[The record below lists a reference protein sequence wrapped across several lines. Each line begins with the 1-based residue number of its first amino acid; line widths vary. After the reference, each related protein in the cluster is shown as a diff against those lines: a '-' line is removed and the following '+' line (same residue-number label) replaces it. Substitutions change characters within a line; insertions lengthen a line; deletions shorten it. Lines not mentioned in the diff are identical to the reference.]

1 MKSTLDALIA
11 RIGIDDDALMPCG
24 RDIVKID
31 ADRIGG
37 DEKGRVVLV
46 TAMTPTPAGEGK
58 TTTSIGL
65 TDALCR
71 LGVRAVGALREPSLG
86 PLFGKKGGAVG
97 GGLSKVGPADRI
109 NLHFTGDIHAVSS
122 AHNLLSAM
130 LDNHMFQDLAPVVDP
145 GAVTWG
151 RTLDMND
158 RALRTVEIGR
168 ATKKGP
174 VRTDRFDITAA
185 SEVMA
190 ILCMSRDVEDLK
202 ARLARIVVGRTG
214 DGKTVTAGDLKAVGA
229 MAAILLDATKPNLVQ
244 TLEGNAVF
252 MHGGPFANIA
262 QGTSSIRQTKLAR
275 RLADVVVTEGGF
287 AFDLGGYK
295 FLDLKCRAGE
305 FRPAAVVLVVT
316 VRALRHHGG
325 VDFAKGPDVDAVKR
339 GLANVAAHLEAMQRL
354 GLPQPLV
361 SVNRFPDDS
370 QEELAVIEK
379 TVRELGGKI
388 AFGTYFAEGGKGGEG
403 LARLVMDQLS
413 GTTADSPNLQIP
425 YVLDD
430 GIATKVEKVAKV
442 VLGASGVALT
452 DKAKADLA
460 AIESMG
466 FGKLPICLAKTHLSI
481 SDDANVLGKPAPF
494 TLKVTGFRVSAG
506 AGFVVALCGPIL
518 TMPGLP
524 EVPAAYGVDVVRQSD
539 GGYEIVGLK

>member
-1 MKSTLDALIA
+1 MKSTLDPLIS
-11 RIGIDDDALMPCG
+11 RIGIPEDAIAPFG
-24 RDIVKID
+24 HDVVKID
-31 ADRIGG
+31 P
-37 DEKGRVVLV
+37 EKVTGAERGRVVLV

-65 TDALCR
+65 VDALNR
-71 LGVRAVGALREPSLG
+71 IGVRAVGALREPSLG

-97 GGLSKVGPADRI
+97 GGKARVTPADRI
-109 NLHFTGDIHAVSS
+109 NLHFTGDIHAVTS
-122 AHNLLSAM
+122 AHNLLSSM
-130 LDNHMFQDLAPVVDP
+130 LDNHMFYDLEPVVDP
-145 GAVTWG
+145 ATVTWG
-151 RTLDMND
+151 RALDMND
-158 RALRTVEIGR
+158 RALRKVDVGS

-174 VRTDRFDITAA
+174 IRTDRFDITAA
-185 SEVMA
+185 SEIMA

-202 ARLARIVVGRTG
+202 ARLGRIVVGRTPAG
-214 DGKTVTAGDLKAVGA
+214 ATVTAGDLKAVGA
-229 MAAILLDATKPNLVQ
+229 MAAILLDATRPNMVA

-275 RLADVVVTEGGF
+275 RLADVVVTEAGF

-325 VDFAKGPDVDAVKR
+325 ADFTKGPDVDAVRR
-339 GLANVAAHLEAMQRL
+339 GLENVSAHLEAMNRL
-354 GLPQPLV
+354 GLPQPII

-370 QEELAVIEK
+370 AEELALVKSGIEQ
-379 TVRELGGKI
+379 LGGKV
-388 AFGTYFAEGGKGGEG
+388 AFGTYFADGGAGGEE
-403 LARLVMDQLS
+403 LARLVMDQLG
-413 GTTADSPNLQIP
+413 GTSADSPNLKIP
-425 YVLDD
+425 YELSDPIEKKVS
-430 GIATKVEKVAKV
+430 GIAQV
-442 VLGASGVALT
+442 VLGAKDITLT
-452 DKAKADLA
+452 DKAKSDLA
-460 AIESMG
+460 TIVGMG
-466 FGKLPICLAKTHLSI
+466 FAGLPVCLAKTHLSI
-481 SDDANVLGKPAPF
+481 SDDANVLGRPGAF

-524 EVPAAYGVDVVRQSD
+524 EVPAAYGVDVVRSKD
-539 GGYEIVGLK
+539 GGYEIEGLK